1 MTRRV
6 LSLFLLVLLTVV
18 LLPPFLMGCYH
29 RVALERYK
37 AALRAAGHLK
47 TLAEARPRSP
57 ADMVNGGPALTNL
70 MQRLPSLPSA
80 MQPGMAKGLAAGL
93 PAGTRRVIW
102 AQPELPSDEQ
112 TNLWPD
118 LRVFLGANAADIAA
132 LRSAL
137 EAPML
142 EFAVRYED
150 GFRVL
155 LPHFTKIKPIVLLLG
170 SDAELQ
176 LHDGQPELA
185 LADTIAGVHLAARW
199 NREPIL
205 LTQLMRIAIAKIM
218 VNTTWEVLRFQD
230 WSDADL
236 AALQQAWLE
245 LDLPASVDATL
256 NFEEAEI
263 VDLLGH
269 ISRKQYAGLSP
280 ATSGSEGAGADNFI
294 GILKL
299 CCRDPKEG
307 LNAAWD
313 RYPRWWA
320 FRMWRQ
326 YQLEK
331 VALQRIE
338 AARASLRAAVER
350 GAWLARLREAE
361 TNVTRLDG
369 LITWAPDF
377 INSGNSYTNV
387 MAKYAGIEA
396 QRSLV
401 IAAIALE
408 RHQHKHGSY
417 PANLEPLV
425 PAFLAALPRD
435 PMDGQ
440 PLRYRRNDDGRY
452 TLYSVGWND
461 QDDGGDPTPVGT
473 SPYWENGKDIV
484 WPKPAF
490 QAEVDAY
497 HDSII
502 K

>member
-18 LLPPFLMGCYH
+18 LLPPLLMGCYH

-47 TLAEARPRSP
+47 TLAEARPRSL
-57 ADMVNGGPALTNL
+57 ADVVNGGPALTNL
-70 MQRLPSLPSA
+70 AQRLPSLPSA
-80 MQPGMAKGLAAGL
+80 MQPGMAKGLGL
-93 PAGTRRVIW
+93 PAGTRRVNW

-118 LRVFLGANAADIAA
+118 LRVLLGTHAADIAA

-137 EAPML
+137 EAPVL
-142 EFAVRYED
+142 EFPVRYED

-155 LPHFTKIKPIVLLLG
+155 LPHFTKMKVIVQLL
-170 SDAELQ
+170 SADAELQ

-205 LTQLMRIAIAKIM
+205 LSQFMRIAIAKIM
-218 VNTTWEVLRFQD
+218 VNTTWEVLQFQD
-230 WSDADL
+230 WNDADL

-245 LDLPASVDATL
+245 LDLPASMDATL
-256 NFEEAEI
+256 DFEEAEM

-269 ISRKQYAGLSP
+269 LSRKQYAGLFP
-280 ATSGSEGAGADNFI
+280 ATSGSEGAGMDSFFEI
-294 GILKL
+294 FKL

-320 FRMWRQ
+320 FRMWRH

-338 AARASLRAAVER
+338 AARASLRAAVEH
-350 GAWLARLREAE
+350 GAWLARLREVE

-377 INSGNSYTNV
+377 INSGSSYTNL

-401 IAAIALE
+401 LAAIALE

-417 PANLEPLV
+417 PDSLKQLV
-425 PAFLAALPRD
+425 PEFLAALPRD
-435 PMDGQ
+435 PMNGQ
-440 PLRYRRNDDGRY
+440 TLRYRRKDDGSY
-452 TLYSVGWND
+452 TLYSVGRNGE
-461 QDDGGDPTPVGT
+461 DDGGDPTPLGT
-473 SPYWENGKDIV
+473 LSYGENGKDIV
-484 WPKPAF
+484 WPKAAS
-490 QAEVDAY
+490 QAEVDAA
-497 HDSII
+497 HGSFI